1 MKLLPSVGL
10 EVLSL
15 LLVERDSG
23 RKRLLEP
30 MVEVVLLPGVLALV
44 LIGLLLLLLLLV
56 VLLVSWV
63 CVGVRVP

>member
-1 MKLLPSVGL
+1 
-10 EVLSL
+10 
-15 LLVERDSG
+15 
-23 RKRLLEP
+23 